1 MSDVTRCVRE
11 RTGGP
16 AFPLNGCSAPG
27 RWRPNRDALASQR
40 RRKLVDTALRLGRQR
55 SRDYQ
60 PVFDASQQYV
70 RNSKTLDELEGAVR
84 FSARSA

>member
-1 MSDVTRCVRE
+1 
-11 RTGGP
+11 
-16 AFPLNGCSAPG
+16 
-27 RWRPNRDALASQR
+27 
-40 RRKLVDTALRLGRQR
+40 VDTALRLGRQR